1 METTDFLQ
9 LLKKAMADEIEAQ
22 RLYVA
27 MLMLA
32 PDKSD
37 KEKILELF
45 KDESDHSAILE
56 SMTMKYTTGEN
67 DGPAE
72 RIEGVE

>member
-27 MLMLA
+27 MLMFA
-32 PDKSD
+32 PDESD

-56 SMTMKYTTGEN
+56 SMTIKYTTGEN